1 MMMAPTLCVV
11 FVTNTPFFDSGVYT
25 FLGSLSS
32 HWPCMVMVAVLLHL
46 AFAHEKAIH
55 TIGNSQTSEARS
67 GHC

>member
-1 MMMAPTLCVV
+1 MMAPTLCEA
-11 FVTNTPFFDSGVYT
+11 FVTNTPFFDSGVYK

-46 AFAHEKAIH
+46 AFSNEKTIH
-55 TIGNSQTSEARS
+55 SISTSQTSEARS